1 MTFLLLC
8 VLSLPAR
15 SLSRSLH
22 FHHHIT
28 NCTSHQSASPALRAN
43 REMVLEACVHSE
55 RIIDADPDDDEGG
68 GAGSPDLHPLRWAS
82 EELRN
87 DEELVRLA
95 MPMRGVGLQWT

>member
-1 MTFLLLC
+1 
-8 VLSLPAR
+8 
-15 SLSRSLH
+15 
-22 FHHHIT
+22 
-28 NCTSHQSASPALRAN
+28 
-43 REMVLEACVHSE
+43 MVLEACVHSE